1 MLLREVIQLSREL
14 DEKVGS
20 VYSFFGLACAAASEG
35 YPVRAA
41 RLWGISEAMREAAGI
56 QIMPSTYTV
65 TSYESRLAEART
77 RLGEATFVEAW
88 AEGKAM
94 GQQQAVEYA
103 FSKEDT
109 DQPTT
114 LVPEESL
121 AGAQRAALS
130 PREQEVALLAAQG
143 LTNRQISSRLRI
155 SERTAGNHVAKIL
168 LKLGLNSR
176 AQIVIWVTEHQL
188 LKPHQH

>member
-1 MLLREVIQLSREL
+1 
-14 DEKVGS
+14 
-20 VYSFFGLACAAASEG
+20 
-35 YPVRAA
+35 
-41 RLWGISEAMREAAGI
+41 
-56 QIMPSTYTV
+56 MPSTYTV